1 MDLFYKTKVKKL
13 KEPWMY
19 SKNGSLCTVW
29 STNYSLAIPK
39 FECDLG
45 EKYFD
50 SKLLLLVKRGKIVKK
65 IDMTKVNFDTLRKTH
80 NIDSILTII
89 YDSNEKIDF
98 EFGTKTTRNEF
109 FSKIAEVLPNA
120 SKMVETVLKSDDNK

>member
-1 MDLFYKTKVKKL
+1 MELFYKTKVKKL

-19 SKNGSLCTVW
+19 SKNNSLCKVW
-29 STNYSLAIPK
+29 STNYFLAIPK

-80 NIDSILTII
+80 DIDSILTII

-98 EFGTKTTRNEF
+98 EFSTKTTRNEF

-120 SKMVETVLKSDDNK
+120 LKMVETVLKSDDNK